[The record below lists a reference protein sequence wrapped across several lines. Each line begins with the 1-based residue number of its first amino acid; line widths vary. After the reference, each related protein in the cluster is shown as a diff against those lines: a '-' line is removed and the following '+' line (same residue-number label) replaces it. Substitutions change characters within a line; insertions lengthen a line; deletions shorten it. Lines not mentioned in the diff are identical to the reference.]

1 MGSCDKMN
9 RINLKKSS
17 KIKRKNKSA
26 ASNKDIMSIY
36 NQEIILKSQ
45 ETIPEIKDVASSDQ
59 ESYYSLS
66 SDNTDQEDSFSD
78 NDFEKMTT
86 STQDI
91 DTDYSDVEDGFESS
105 VSNDSVISTIKPQ
118 TFTKNP
124 ENSTRKASN
133 DLKCSPLNL

>member
-66 SDNTDQEDSFSD
+66 SDNSDQEDSYSD
-78 NDFEKMTT
+78 NDFEEMTP
-86 STQDI
+86 STQDVN
-91 DTDYSDVEDGFESS
+91 TDYSDDEDGFESS
-105 VSNDSVISTIKPQ
+105 VSNDSVTSTIKPQ
-118 TFTKNP
+118 TLTKNP
-124 ENSTRKASN
+124 ENLTRKASN